1 MHVVSATPVWH
12 LTNCLDHDND
22 GQRVREVD
30 DDDEEEEESVKVPKR
45 LMGEKVGVQTSRLE
59 R

>member
-12 LTNCLDHDND
+12 LTNCLDHGDD

-30 DDDEEEEESVKVPKR
+30 DDDEEETVKGPKR